1 MLPIFS
7 EGYYLLATKI
17 LTLVPLIAVIP
28 VIAKADTV
36 TSAHMAHLKRAVS
49 ESLKRNHLDTLGTLG
64 LDEDYSDDH
73 SDTTAVNG
81 QQKPRFLQRHDR
93 TISVTS
99 HLDSPTD
106 SEKSFS
112 ADDFDLANPSKQ
124 ARRASLV
131 VPYTNGVAAND
142 FDPANSSKHAPN
154 TSLAVPS
161 TIGVVAETPST
172 PMSIISPDLY
182 EPEFIGRK
190 FPWGFAGKPLL

>member
-1 MLPIFS
+1 MLIPIPF
-7 EGYYLLATKI
+7 
-17 LTLVPLIAVIP
+17 VAVIP

-49 ESLKRNHLDTLGTLG
+49 DSLKRNHLDTLRALG
-64 LDEDYSDDH
+64 LDDDDADDH
-73 SDTTAVNG
+73 SDATAVNG
-81 QQKPRFLQRHDR
+81 QQKPRFVQRHDR

-112 ADDFDLANPSKQ
+112 ADDFDLANPAKH
-124 ARRASLV
+124 ARKTSLV
-131 VPYTNGVAAND
+131 VPYTNGVAASD
-142 FDPANSSKHAPN
+142 FDPAISSTQGPK

-161 TIGVVAETPST
+161 TNGVVAETPST

-182 EPEFIGRK
+182 EPEIVGRK
-190 FPWGFAGKPLL
+190 FPWGFAGKLLL